1 MLKVIFHVDDAARWP
16 LALGNAENLL
26 RAAKEK
32 REEVDIE
39 ILANALAVS
48 QYVQKPGDVLQQQ
61 MSDLSRQKVHFAACN
76 NSMRAQSIAP
86 ASLLPF
92 VQVVPAGVLELAE
105 RQSQGYAYIKP

>member
-16 LALGNAENLL
+16 LALSNAENLL

-32 REEVDIE
+32 REEAEVE
-39 ILANALAVS
+39 ILANALAVP
-48 QYVQKPGDVLQQQ
+48 QYVQQTGDELQEQ
-61 MSDLSRQKVHFAACN
+61 MSDLSQQKVRFAACN
-76 NSMRAQSIAP
+76 NSMHAQGIAP

>member
-32 REEVDIE
+32 REEIEVE
-39 ILANALAVS
+39 ILANAVAVR
-48 QYVQKPGDVLQQQ
+48 QYVQQPSLEVQQQ
-61 MSDLSRQKVHFAACN
+61 MCELSQQKVQFAACN
-76 NSMRAQSIAP
+76 NSMHAQSISP